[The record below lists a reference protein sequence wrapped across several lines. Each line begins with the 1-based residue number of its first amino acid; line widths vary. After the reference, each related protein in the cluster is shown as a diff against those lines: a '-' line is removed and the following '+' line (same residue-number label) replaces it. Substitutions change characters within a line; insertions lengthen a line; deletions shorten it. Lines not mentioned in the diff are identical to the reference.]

1 MVKQGGLFMNFG
13 LNVKKTRT
21 NAKMTQVQLA
31 EKAGITASMISQI
44 EKGIRNA
51 SMISQIEKGIRNA
64 SIVSAFEIS
73 KALNVSLDELC
84 KGA

>member
-44 EKGIRNA
+44 EKGIR
-51 SMISQIEKGIRNA
+51 KIRK
-64 SIVSAFEIS
+64 F
-73 KALNVSLDELC
+73 
-84 KGA
+84 

>member
-13 LNVKKTRT
+13 LNVKKFRT
-21 NAKMTQVQLA
+21 SAKMTQAQLA
-31 EKAGITASMISQI
+31 EAAGIT
-44 EKGIRNA
+44 A

-73 KALNVSLDELC
+73 KALNISLDELC

>member
-1 MVKQGGLFMNFG
+1 MNFG
-13 LNVKKTRT
+13 LNVKKIRT

-31 EKAGITASMISQI
+31 EKAGIT
-44 EKGIRNA
+44 A

>member
-51 SMISQIEKGIRNA
+51 S
-64 SIVSAFEIS
+64 IVSAFEIS